1 VIKLKTRAQFQ
12 EALYCKPVG
21 HTPHFG
27 MHVLTNPEPGF
38 RLGAMVPKRWAK
50 RAVTRNLI
58 KRQIY
63 NIGQS
68 QITPPAHHTF
78 LVRLRQRFDLD
89 QFPSASS
96 RDLQRLVRL
105 ELQQLFQNWWAQQL
119 KSDAKEAFQATQATQ
134 ANQAP

>member
-12 EALYCKPVG
+12 EALQHKPVG

-27 MHVLTNPEPGF
+27 MHVLTNSEPGF

-63 NIGQS
+63 TIGQS
-68 QITPPAHHTF
+68 QSTPPAHHTF
-78 LVRLRQRFDLD
+78 LVRLRQRFDTE

-96 RDLQRLVRL
+96 HDLKRLVNL
-105 ELQQLFQNWWAQQL
+105 ELQQLFQDWWAQQTRN
-119 KSDAKEAFQATQATQ
+119 EARETLRVTQASH
-134 ANQAP
+134 AP

>member
-1 VIKLKTRAQFQ
+1 
-12 EALYCKPVG
+12 
-21 HTPHFG
+21 

-68 QITPPAHHTF
+68 QIKPPAHHTF
-78 LVRLRQRFDLD
+78 LVRLRKRFDLD
-89 QFPSASS
+89 RFPSASS
-96 RDLQRLVRL
+96 RDLQRLVRM
-105 ELQQLFQNWWAQQL
+105 ELQQLFQNWSEERS
-119 KSDAKEAFQATQATQ
+119 KNDAKEAMQATQT
-134 ANQAP
+134 NQAP

>member
-12 EALYCKPVG
+12 EALQHKPVG

-27 MHVLTNPEPGF
+27 MHVLTNSEPGF

-63 NIGQS
+63 ILGQS
-68 QITPPAHHTF
+68 QSTPPAHHTF
-78 LVRLRQRFDLD
+78 LVRLRQRFDTE
-89 QFPSASS
+89 QFTSASS
-96 RDLQRLVRL
+96 LDLKRLVNL
-105 ELQQLFQNWWAQQL
+105 ELQQLFQNWWAQQTRN
-119 KSDAKEAFQATQATQ
+119 EACETLRVTQAS
-134 ANQAP
+134 QAP

>member
-12 EALYCKPVG
+12 EALQHKPVG

-27 MHVLTNPEPGF
+27 MHVLTNSEPGF

-63 NIGQS
+63 ILGQS
-68 QITPPAHHTF
+68 QSTPPAHHTF
-78 LVRLRQRFDLD
+78 LVRLRQRFDTE
-89 QFPSASS
+89 QFTSASS
-96 RDLQRLVRL
+96 LDLKRLVNL
-105 ELQQLFQNWWAQQL
+105 ELQQLFQNWWAQQTRN
-119 KSDAKEAFQATQATQ
+119 EARETLRVTQAFH
-134 ANQAP
+134 AP

>member
-1 VIKLKTRAQFQ
+1 
-12 EALYCKPVG
+12 
-21 HTPHFG
+21 

-96 RDLQRLVRL
+96 RELQRLVRL

-119 KSDAKEAFQATQATQ
+119 KSDAREAFHATQ
-134 ANQAP
+134 ANEAN

>member
-1 VIKLKTRAQFQ
+1 
-12 EALYCKPVG
+12 
-21 HTPHFG
+21 
-27 MHVLTNPEPGF
+27 
-38 RLGAMVPKRWAK
+38 MVPKRWAK

-68 QITPPAHHTF
+68 QIKAPSHHTF

-96 RDLQRLVRL
+96 RDLQRLVHQ
-105 ELQQLFQNWWAQQL
+105 ELQQLFQNWWAQEL
-119 KSDAKEAFQATQATQ
+119 KNDAKEAFQATQSTQ
-134 ANQAP
+134 STHAP